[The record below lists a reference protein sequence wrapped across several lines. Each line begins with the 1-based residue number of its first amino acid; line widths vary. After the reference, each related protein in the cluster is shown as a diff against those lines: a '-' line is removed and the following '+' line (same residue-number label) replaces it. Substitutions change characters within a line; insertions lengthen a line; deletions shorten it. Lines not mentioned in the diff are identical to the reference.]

1 MLKVSGVTKYYG
13 SEKVLDGVGLGLKR
27 EQIQAFLGPNGAGKT
42 TTFKIIAGVE
52 RPTAG
57 SISLD
62 GLDLKGLPIHI
73 RAQKGLTFLP
83 QETSLFRGLTVQE
96 NVRIYLKEGA
106 APGKSKTKVAS
117 ESLEQLNILE
127 LKNKGATN
135 LSAGQKRKVEVARAL
150 VLSPVYLM
158 LDEPFSDLDPR
169 SVAEIK
175 EILVSLKKDE
185 GIGILLSDHRAN
197 EALSIA
203 DHNHLIKDGRIIARG
218 SSEEIVES
226 KEAKEFYFAVVD

>member
-13 SEKVLDGVGLGLKR
+13 SEKVLDGVGLSLQK
-27 EQIQAFLGPNGAGKT
+27 EHIQALLGPNGAGKT

-52 RPTAG
+52 HPTAG

-117 ESLEQLNILE
+117 ESLEQLNILK

-135 LSAGQKRKVEVARAL
+135 LSAGQKRKVEMARAL
-150 VLSPVYLM
+150 VLSPIYLM

-226 KEAKEFYFAVVD
+226 EEAKEFYFAVGD